1 MKMCLENKVLGFFL
15 SFFLNFLMKTVWK
28 MLSIACLAGEKYRQV
43 SHLSATFQRCCC
55 VFKTRYRVV
64 FTRIFLLKCS
74 V

>member
-1 MKMCLENKVLGFFL
+1 
-15 SFFLNFLMKTVWK
+15 MKTVWK